1 MRNMDKFILSLVA
14 LALTG
19 CASIADK
26 EDKDAGK
33 TPPPPDPD
41 YEVLRVGF
49 AKTNITPGRE
59 LSLGGYGFRHHE
71 LPKGN
76 TGVHDPLYV
85 RALAMRHF
93 RRVAVLVTLD
103 MGGIPVELARKY
115 RGEIAQK
122 LKTPTNNV
130 IISASHTHSA
140 AGFLTPE
147 LAKKWEIEY
156 DTNSP
161 PAAMRYTEEMSAKI
175 METVRRAESLTYPV
189 TVWVRQAPFALAY
202 NRRAKTER
210 GLKNCWEPQ
219 QFPHRQPAI
228 PDDIT
233 CSVLMFD
240 QSGGPRRYLLWSIGA
255 HPTVLGQTSR
265 IVSADYP
272 GIACALI
279 EKYVPGARGMFV
291 LGAAG
296 DTQPWIAT
304 QEDPKQLL
312 PVARAAASYV
322 ALLSQAGKPV
332 PIKPPF
338 FKCAGETVKLGERE
352 FDIAVWKIGA
362 VWIVATPGEMFA
374 SLSAKLRK
382 KLKGEVILATM
393 SNGYEGYLPA
403 KSDYADGGY
412 EVGMAKDKKIEA
424 GSGEKLIDR
433 IVALAKTLE

>member
-1 MRNMDKFILSLVA
+1 MQHGNTFFLAAAVLV
-14 LALTG
+14 LAS
-19 CASIADK
+19 CATVADK
-26 EDKDAGK
+26 EGTAKDK
-33 TPPPPDPD
+33 PPPDPD
-41 YEVLRVGF
+41 YQVLRVGF
-49 AKTNITPGRE
+49 AKNDITPGRE
-59 LSLGGYGFRHHE
+59 LGLRGYGFRRE

-85 RALAMRHF
+85 RALAMRHYT
-93 RRVAVLVTLD
+93 RVAVLVTFDLC
-103 MGGIPVELARKY
+103 GIPVELARRY

-122 LKTPTNNV
+122 LNTPTNNV

-140 AGFLTPE
+140 PGLLTPE

-161 PAAMRYTEEMSAKI
+161 PAAMKYTEEMSAKI
-175 METVRRAESLTYPV
+175 MEAVRRAESLTYPV
-189 TVWVRQAPFALAY
+189 TVWVREAPFALAY
-202 NRRAKTER
+202 NRRAQTDR
-210 GLKNCWEPQ
+210 GLKSCWEPQ
-219 QFPHRQPAI
+219 QFPHRQPDI

-265 IVSADYP
+265 TVSADYP
-272 GIACALI
+272 GIACSLI
-279 EKYVPGARGMFV
+279 EEYVPGARSMFV

-332 PIKPPF
+332 PVKPPF
-338 FKCAGETVKLGERE
+338 FKCTGETVRIGKHE
-352 FDIAVWKIGA
+352 FDLVVWKIGS
-362 VWIVATPGEMFA
+362 VWIVATPGEIFA
-374 SLSAKLRK
+374 SLSARLRK
-382 KLKGEVILATM
+382 KLKGEVILATL
-393 SNGYEGYLPA
+393 SNGGGGYLPA
-403 KSDYADGGY
+403 KHDYAGGGY
-412 EVGMAKDKKIEA
+412 EVNIAKNREFEP